1 MFCLL
6 FIITQT
12 NEWFLT
18 GRTKLLDSNLISK
31 LWRKSF
37 ILGYW
42 NILRKTVK
50 SHTGN
55 QKKPEIKL
63 TIRTNEMLQ
72 TLFMTEII
80 FIVVKTKR
88 TNLGQPIWRDTP
100 WWGLFSWKLITDPV
114 VHRKNFRKRKVKLLF
129 SRNVLH
135 TIFVENWKAFI
146 YTHSRDKHIFNRNI
160 LKTRQTK
167 KKKKQNKTN
176 MAAHSKWRNAALVK
190 FTFPD
195 QIEFP
200 NQDAK

>member
-100 WWGLFSWKLITDPV
+100 WWGLFSWKLKTDPV
-114 VHRKNFRKRKVKLLF
+114 VHRKILGKEKWNYYLVEMFYTPYLLKTEKHLFIHIRVTNISLIEIFWKHVKRK
-129 SRNVLH
+129 
-135 TIFVENWKAFI
+135 
-146 YTHSRDKHIFNRNI
+146 
-160 LKTRQTK
+160 K
-167 KKKKQNKTN
+167 KEAKQNKHGCSLKVTQR
-176 MAAHSKWRNAALVK
+176 S
-190 FTFPD
+190 TS
-195 QIEFP
+195 
-200 NQDAK
+200 